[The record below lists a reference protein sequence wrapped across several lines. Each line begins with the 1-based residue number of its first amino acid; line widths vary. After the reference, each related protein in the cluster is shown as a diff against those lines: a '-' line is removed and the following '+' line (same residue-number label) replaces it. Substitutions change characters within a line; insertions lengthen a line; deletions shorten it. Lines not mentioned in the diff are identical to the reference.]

1 MESNILDIQE
11 IGTAIE
17 MPEKQPGSIAVIG
30 VGGGGCNTINYLI
43 SHGIHPEVMLVA
55 ANTDAQH
62 LRHNKALIKL
72 QLGKKTTKG
81 LGAGADPE
89 QGKKAVVESEE
100 EIRELLAGY
109 DIVFIATGLGGGTGT
124 GAAPV
129 IARVMREMG
138 SLVISIATT
147 PFKYEGKKRAKVAEM
162 GKKELKDQSDCI
174 IIIPNDRISA
184 KGGIGNRE
192 AMAKVDSV
200 LSNAVKGLA
209 NTILGGGSV
218 GSLNI
223 DYSDVKNIMGG
234 KGLAVMGMGEAQGG
248 NAANEALNNALAS
261 EMMGNINV
269 TNAKGIIV
277 CLEIHPDYSR
287 EEIDEVLERI
297 SEYATEDTDYKCGV
311 YGDESFP
318 EDYVRITFIA
328 TGFADE
334 VIESSIAQESVE
346 NLKMTSSAPTPSS
359 LSQSRDIRRASGGD
373 GITEIHYD
381 MPTFIRQ
388 GQD

>member
-1 MESNILDIQE
+1 M
-11 IGTAIE
+11 
-17 MPEKQPGSIAVIG
+17 
-30 VGGGGCNTINYLI
+30 
-43 SHGIHPEVMLVA
+43 
-55 ANTDAQH
+55 
-62 LRHNKALIKL
+62 
-72 QLGKKTTKG
+72 
-81 LGAGADPE
+81 
-89 QGKKAVVESEE
+89 
-100 EIRELLAGY
+100 
-109 DIVFIATGLGGGTGT
+109 
-124 GAAPV
+124 
-129 IARVMREMG
+129 
-138 SLVISIATT
+138 
-147 PFKYEGKKRAKVAEM
+147 YEGKKRAKVAEM

-209 NTILGGGSV
+209 NTILGGGV
-218 GSLNI
+218 AGSMNI
-223 DYSDVKNIMGG
+223 DYSDVRNIMGG
-234 KGLAVMGMGEAQGG
+234 KGLAVMGMGEAQGA

-269 TNAKGIIV
+269 TNAKGILV

-297 SEYATEDTDYKCGV
+297 SEYETEETDYKSGI

-318 EDYVRITFIA
+318 TDYVRITFIA

-346 NLKMTSSAPTPSS
+346 NLKLTSNAPLSS
-359 LSQSRDIRRASGGD
+359 ISQAKDLRRASGGD